1 MHTEYFY
8 REDECAWDVKVNGEV
23 DVATASELRT
33 LLRELYEK
41 KAGDIV
47 LDMAELRYM
56 DSTGLGVLIGAYAR
70 MQEHGNCILVRNP
83 REHIQKLLR
92 ITALDKLFCPQETAE
107 QASQKGKRGE
117 RNG

>member
-8 REDECAWDVKVNGEV
+8 REDECAWDVKVDGEV
-23 DVATASELRT
+23 DVATAPELRT

-56 DSTGLGVLIGAYAR
+56 DSTGLGVLIGAYGR
-70 MQEHGNCILVRNP
+70 MQEQGNRILIQNP
-83 REHIQKLLR
+83 RGHIQKLLQ
-92 ITALDKLFCPQETAE
+92 ITALDKLFCQKKTAE
-107 QASQKGKRGE
+107 
-117 RNG
+117 